1 MVQTPFCGSNP
12 RITGLCATPS
22 VTELLQAPVRDQRHP
37 KVTPTSAKATVTM
50 AASGKIGQQ
59 AGMSKGMSDVRS
71 YVGVHEERVYVKAD
85 HAATEDWEK

>member
-1 MVQTPFCGSNP
+1 
-12 RITGLCATPS
+12 
-22 VTELLQAPVRDQRHP
+22 
-37 KVTPTSAKATVTM
+37 M